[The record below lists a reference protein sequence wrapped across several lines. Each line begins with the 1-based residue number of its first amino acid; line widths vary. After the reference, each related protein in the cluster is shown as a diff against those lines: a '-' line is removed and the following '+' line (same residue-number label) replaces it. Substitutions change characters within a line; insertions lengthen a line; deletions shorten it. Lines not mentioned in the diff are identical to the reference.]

1 MRMFIVEVE
10 VNEYGTNKK
19 IKGHILNSRKMKELG
34 FREEKDSWV
43 YFRELDSTYEIS
55 ITVKIYKE
63 NSDNVNIMV
72 IDDDFGQPYAYQR
85 ILMKDANQKVAK
97 SIWKKVEA
105 VMLMLTNN
113 QIITGHIMGEYI

>member
-1 MRMFIVEVE
+1 MFIVEVE